1 MPDAFWTGVAV
12 GSLGWVALSV
22 AALALFVGLTR
33 GGGDD
38 G

>member
-22 AALALFVGLTR
+22 AVVVLFARLTR
-33 GGGDD
+33 GSGR
-38 G
+38 